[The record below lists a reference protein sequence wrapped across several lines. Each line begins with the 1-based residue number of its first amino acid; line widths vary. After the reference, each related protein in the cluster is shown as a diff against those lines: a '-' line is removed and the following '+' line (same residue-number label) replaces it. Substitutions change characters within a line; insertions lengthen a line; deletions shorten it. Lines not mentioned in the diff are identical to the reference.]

1 MEGASTPCALEFA
14 FSGALEFAFS
24 GSQVTLMVVIFVVFI
39 STSCFIFFKLSF
51 LVLCSL
57 KVARKV
63 AISLFKC
70 TLSFKSRP
78 SSSFSSAKVFLF
90 LDFLRSGVPESLE
103 AMTLDVEEEPQNC
116 KLESSQPPSAVPE
129 EDAALHESGVV
140 GLFLA
145 ESPHLFAGEPA
156 SHRKAILDRGCRI
169 PHLGGGRGEP
179 EAEATAAAAAAED
192 EGGCGCGG
200 AGAHLGSC
208 LSRTRSSAT
217 IPSSAIAVFTHSSF
231 ATIVAAVV
239 RRKEPRTRYPDAR
252 RETDRRERERGR
264 EGGGFSVKMK

>member
-1 MEGASTPCALEFA
+1 
-14 FSGALEFAFS
+14 
-24 GSQVTLMVVIFVVFI
+24 MVVIFVVFI

-145 ESPHLFAGEPA
+145 ESPHL
-156 SHRKAILDRGCRI
+156 
-169 PHLGGGRGEP
+169 
-179 EAEATAAAAAAED
+179 
-192 EGGCGCGG
+192 
-200 AGAHLGSC
+200 
-208 LSRTRSSAT
+208 
-217 IPSSAIAVFTHSSF
+217 
-231 ATIVAAVV
+231 
-239 RRKEPRTRYPDAR
+239 
-252 RETDRRERERGR
+252 
-264 EGGGFSVKMK
+264 

>member
-1 MEGASTPCALEFA
+1 MEGASPPCALEFA

-169 PHLGGGRGEP
+169 PHLGGCR
-179 EAEATAAAAAAED
+179 
-192 EGGCGCGG
+192 CGG

-252 RETDRRERERGR
+252 RETDRREREKEAEKEAGLA
-264 EGGGFSVKMK
+264 